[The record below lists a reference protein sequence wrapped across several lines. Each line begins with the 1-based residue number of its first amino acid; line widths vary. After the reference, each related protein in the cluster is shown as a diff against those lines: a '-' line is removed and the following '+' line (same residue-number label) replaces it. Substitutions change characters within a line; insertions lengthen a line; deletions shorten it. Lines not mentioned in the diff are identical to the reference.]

1 MLADK
6 QSASSDLS
14 TLSTCKYRT
23 SRVEIDCF
31 LSVRLASHLS
41 NYCRLQ
47 PLHAAGSE
55 QVCLY
60 NASVVTRDVIS
71 TTNYKNNYKLT
82 LFRVSVPKTR
92 KSLVIYIRRSATPKH
107 TLLSEVILRRTL
119 YVYSH
124 SAYPA
129 P

>member
-1 MLADK
+1 MLTDK

-23 SRVEIDCF
+23 SRVEIDCI

-71 TTNYKNNYKLT
+71 TTNYT
-82 LFRVSVPKTR
+82 LFHVSVPKTR
-92 KSLVIYIRRSATPKH
+92 KSLLIYIRRSANPEH
-107 TLLSEVILRRTL
+107 TLLSDVILRRTL

-124 SAYPA
+124 SAYPD